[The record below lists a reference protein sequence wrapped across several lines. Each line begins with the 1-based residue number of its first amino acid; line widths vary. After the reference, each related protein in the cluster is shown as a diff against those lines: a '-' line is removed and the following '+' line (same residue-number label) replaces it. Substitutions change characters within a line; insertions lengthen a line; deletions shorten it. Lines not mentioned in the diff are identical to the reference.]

1 MVKKTIIADL
11 EKYAQKLPDK
21 LAVSDKKVQLTYK
34 KLFEKVQTEAA
45 ILQEYGV
52 GCSDKI
58 AVLAVSRVDYVIAYL
73 AVQYLGAVSVP
84 IDKSLGLA
92 AIEQICEQTQ
102 CKLFIGDEKQKPD
115 SILFVSLKNLT
126 KQVLAEIV

>member
-1 MVKKTIIADL
+1 M
-11 EKYAQKLPDK
+11 
-21 LAVSDKKVQLTYK
+21 QLTYK

-45 ILQEYGV
+45 ILQEHGV

-92 AIEQICEQTQ
+92 AIGQICEQTQ

-126 KQVLAEIV
+126 KQVLAED